1 MNTIII
7 GDNSNRLLIIINC
20 DIVDNSNCQLLLLL
34 IYLSTINYIVW
45 LLLSLLM
52 IENHDKSYYLD
63 LSV

>member
-34 IYLSTINYIVW
+34 IYLSTINYI
-45 LLLSLLM
+45 M
-52 IENHDKSYYLD
+52 FGYYYHY
-63 LSV
+63 